1 MIRHSAF
8 LCLLLVTINASIHA
22 EDPSSPDFFESRIR
36 PILVEHCIE
45 CHGESHQEAGLRL
58 DSGEG
63 FRQGSD
69 SGLIVDSSL
78 PHDSLILR
86 TVRYEGDIRMP
97 PDGRLSDEQIRAI
110 EQWVKAGAVWPA
122 EFAQPPSKAKSPV
135 FEQAKDHWAFQP
147 IRTEIVPA
155 DVEPSQVSRPNAAL
169 IDKLID
175 AGLQQAGLYR
185 NQIADRRTL
194 IRRAT
199 FDLHG
204 VPPTP
209 QEVKVF
215 ESDSTK
221 DAWPR
226 LIDRLLASPR
236 YGERWARHWLDVA
249 RYSDTKGY
257 VRLKDNPLYPAA
269 WTYRDYVI
277 DSFNADLPYNQFVLE
292 QLAADQLPAGQL
304 SPVHPG
310 TANLIAGRNPKSL
323 AAMGFLTL
331 GQRFINSP
339 NDIIDDRIDVVTR
352 GLLGLTVTCA
362 RCHDHKFDPVP
373 TADYYSLHGVFASS
387 YEPEVPPLI
396 LPTTELAKHQ
406 AYLEEFERR
415 TKQFDDFLHAKRQE
429 LEASFRKRA
438 GEYLL
443 AGQFEKVQA
452 NFLPVMFLID
462 AAKDLNPAVT
472 QRWARLLEK
481 SRRRHDPDSVLTP
494 WHKLVQLTETEP
506 QEAFAQASSELIAKW
521 SVDGNGQHI
530 NRAILDALKSAPINN
545 LNDVSK
551 CYSEVFA
558 NVDALWN
565 IAKSTGATAL
575 TDVDLEEIRQLLY
588 GAESPAVVS
597 LNEIQDFLF
606 VDATTQNQFH
616 EQQRQMEDWIAS
628 PGAAPH
634 AHVLLDSETPADSHI
649 FLRGNAS
656 NPGEKVPRQYLQV
669 LSPPDR
675 RPFQTGSG
683 RLELAMAIV
692 NPENPLTARVVV
704 NRVWLHHFGNGLV
717 RTPSD
722 FGLRGEAPTHPEL
735 LDYLASQFLANG
747 WSIKMLHRTIMLSET
762 YQQQSQSHSDGES
775 KDPEN
780 RWLWKMNRR
789 RLDWESLRDSL
800 LTVSGQID
808 FTMGGK
814 SVPLL
819 SEPFSTRR
827 SIYGFID
834 RQNLPGLFRTF
845 DFVAPDS
852 SAPQRLQTTVPQQ
865 ALYLLNSP
873 FMRQQTTATAARV
886 LSMKDGSNQITSEQQ
901 IDALY
906 QTVLS
911 RSAAP
916 DEVELGRVY
925 LSETSLGKVS
935 TSGSAAADSSAA
947 FDSWHEYVQA
957 LLLSNEFC
965 FVD

>member
-36 PILVEHCIE
+36 PIVVEHCIE

-69 SGLIVDSSL
+69 SGLIVDSNL

-86 TVRYEGDIRMP
+86 AVRYEDDIRMP
-97 PDGRLSDEQIRAI
+97 PDGRLSDGQIRAI

-122 EFAQPPSKAKSPV
+122 EFSPPPSKAKSPV

-155 DVEPSQVSRPNAAL
+155 DVEPSQVSRRNAAL
-169 IDKLID
+169 IDNLID
-175 AGLQQAGLYR
+175 AALQQAGLCR

-209 QEVKVF
+209 QEVNEF
-215 ESDSTK
+215 ESDSTN
-221 DAWPR
+221 DAWPH
-226 LIDRLLASPR
+226 LIDRLLTSPR

-304 SPVHPG
+304 SAVHPG

-362 RCHDHKFDPVP
+362 RCHDHKFDPIP
-373 TADYYSLHGVFASS
+373 TADYYSLYGVFASS

-396 LPTTELAKHQ
+396 LPTTELAQHQ
-406 AYLEEFERR
+406 AYLKELERR
-415 TKQFDDFLHAKRQE
+415 TKQFDDFLHAKQQE
-429 LEASFRKRA
+429 LEASFRERA
-438 GEYLL
+438 GEYLF

-481 SRRRHDPDSVLTP
+481 SRRRHDPDPVLTP
-494 WHKLVQLTETEP
+494 WHKLVQLTETES

-521 SVDGNGQHI
+521 SAEGNGQHI
-530 NRAILDALKSAPINN
+530 NRAIRDALKSAPINN
-545 LNDVSK
+545 LNDVSAR
-551 CYSEVFA
+551 YSKVFA

-565 IAKSTGATAL
+565 VAKSTGATAL
-575 TDVDLEEIRQLLY
+575 TDADLEEIRQLLY
-588 GAESPAVVS
+588 GADSPAVVS
-597 LNEIQDFLF
+597 MNEIQDFLF

-656 NPGEKVPRQYLQV
+656 NPGEKVPRQFLKV

-692 NPENPLTARVVV
+692 NPENPLTARVMV
-704 NRVWLHHFGNGLV
+704 NRIWLHHFGNGLV

-735 LDYLASQFLANG
+735 LDYLASQFMANG
-747 WSIKMLHRTIMLSET
+747 WSIKTLHRTIMLSET

-873 FMRQQTTATAARV
+873 FMRQQTIATAARV
-886 LSMKDGSNQITSEQQ
+886 LFMKDGSNQVTVEQQ

-906 QTVLS
+906 QTISS

-916 DEVELGRVY
+916 EEVELGRKY
-925 LSETSLGKVS
+925 LSETF
-935 TSGSAAADSSAA
+935 SGEASPSRSAAADSSAA

-957 LLLSNEFC
+957 LLLSNEFS

>member
-1 MIRHSAF
+1 MIRHSAS
-8 LCLLLVTINASIHA
+8 LCLLLVTVTAPIHA
-22 EDPSSPDFFESRIR
+22 QDPSSPEHFESRIR
-36 PILVEHCIE
+36 PILVEHCIG

-69 SGLIVDSSL
+69 SGLIFDSNL

-86 TVRYEGDIRMP
+86 AVRYEDDIRMP
-97 PDGRLSDEQIRAI
+97 PDGRLSDEQISAV

-122 EFAQPPSKAKSPV
+122 EVAPHPSKAKSSV

-147 IRTEIVPA
+147 IRKEIVPA
-155 DVEPSQVSRPNAAL
+155 DVEPSQIYRRDAAV

-199 FDLHG
+199 LDLHG

-277 DSFNADLPYNQFVLE
+277 QSFNEDLPYNQFVLE
-292 QLAADQLPAGQL
+292 QLAADQLPAGRW
-304 SPVHPG
+304 SAVHPG
-310 TANLIAGRNPKSL
+310 TGNLVAGRNPKSL

-396 LPTTELAKHQ
+396 LPTTELAQHQ
-406 AYLEEFERR
+406 AYLEELERR
-415 TKQFDDFLHAKRQE
+415 TKQFDDFRHAKKTE
-429 LEASFRKRA
+429 LELSFRKRA

-462 AAKDLNPAVT
+462 ASKDLNPAVI

-481 SRRRHDPDSVLTP
+481 SRRHHDPVLTP
-494 WHKLVQLTETEP
+494 WHKLAQLTETESK
-506 QEAFAQASSELIAKW
+506 EAFAPASAEMIAKW
-521 SVDGNGQHI
+521 YADGNGQRV

-558 NVDALWN
+558 NVNALWN

-575 TDVDLEEIRQLLY
+575 TDSDLEEIRQLLY

-606 VDATTQNQFH
+606 VDTTTQNQFH

-656 NPGEKVPRQYLQV
+656 NPGEKVPRQFLQV

-722 FGLRGEAPTHPEL
+722 FGLRGEAPTHPDL
-735 LDYLASQFLANG
+735 LDYLASQFMANG
-747 WSIKMLHRTIMLSET
+747 WSIKTLHRTIMLSET
-762 YQQQSQSHSDGES
+762 YQQQSQSRSDGES

-808 FTMGGK
+808 FTMGGT

-827 SIYGFID
+827 TIYGFID

-852 SAPQRLQTTVPQQ
+852 SAPKRLQTTVPQQ

-886 LSMKDGSNQITSEQQ
+886 LSMKDGSNPISSEQL

-916 DEVELGRVY
+916 DEVELGRLF
-925 LSETSLGKVS
+925 LSETSLVEVLPS
-935 TSGSAAADSSAA
+935 RSAAGDPSAA

>member
-36 PILVEHCIE
+36 PIVVEHCIE

-69 SGLIVDSSL
+69 SGLIVDSNL

-86 TVRYEGDIRMP
+86 AVRYEDDIRMP
-97 PDGRLSDEQIRAI
+97 PDGRLSDGQIRAI

-122 EFAQPPSKAKSPV
+122 EFSPPPSKAKSPV

-155 DVEPSQVSRPNAAL
+155 DVEPSQVSRRNAAL
-169 IDKLID
+169 IDNLID
-175 AGLQQAGLYR
+175 AALQQAGLCR

-209 QEVKVF
+209 QEVNEF
-215 ESDSTK
+215 ESDSTN
-221 DAWPR
+221 DAWPH
-226 LIDRLLASPR
+226 LIDRLLTSPR

-304 SPVHPG
+304 SAVHPG

-362 RCHDHKFDPVP
+362 RCHDHKFDPIP
-373 TADYYSLHGVFASS
+373 TADYYSLYGVFASS

-396 LPTTELAKHQ
+396 LPTTELAQHQ
-406 AYLEEFERR
+406 AYLKELERR
-415 TKQFDDFLHAKRQE
+415 TTQFDDFLHAKQQE
-429 LEASFRKRA
+429 LEASFRERA
-438 GEYLL
+438 GEYLF

-481 SRRRHDPDSVLTP
+481 SRRRHDPDPVLTP
-494 WHKLVQLTETEP
+494 WHKLVQLTETES

-521 SVDGNGQHI
+521 SAEGNGQHI
-530 NRAILDALKSAPINN
+530 NRAIRDALKSAPINN
-545 LNDVSK
+545 LNDVSAR
-551 CYSEVFA
+551 YSKVFA

-565 IAKSTGATAL
+565 VAKSTGATAL
-575 TDVDLEEIRQLLY
+575 TDADLEEIRQLLY
-588 GAESPAVVS
+588 GADSPAVVS
-597 LNEIQDFLF
+597 MNEIQDFLF

-656 NPGEKVPRQYLQV
+656 NPGEKVPRQFLKV

-692 NPENPLTARVVV
+692 NPENPLTARVMV

-735 LDYLASQFLANG
+735 LDYLASQFMANG
-747 WSIKMLHRTIMLSET
+747 WSIKTLHRTIMLSET

-865 ALYLLNSP
+865 ALYLLNSS
-873 FMRQQTTATAARV
+873 FIRQQTVALANRI
-886 LSMKDGSNQITSEQQ
+886 SSRQNSNDSGDAEQRIQ
-901 IDALY
+901 DLY
-906 QTVLS
+906 ELIYS
-911 RSAAP
+911 RSP
-916 DEVELGRVY
+916 TTDEMQLGRNFLADVPPAD
-925 LSETSLGKVS
+925 LSTTAPALDGEFSL
-935 TSGSAAADSSAA
+935 
-947 FDSWHEYVQA
+947 WQEYVQS
-957 LLLSNEFC
+957 LLLSNEFV

>member
-1 MIRHSAF
+1 MIRHSAS
-8 LCLLLVTINASIHA
+8 LCLLLVTVTAPIHA
-22 EDPSSPDFFESRIR
+22 QDPSSPEHFESRIR
-36 PILVEHCIE
+36 PILVEHCIG

-58 DSGEG
+58 DTGEG

-69 SGLIVDSSL
+69 SGLIFDSNL

-86 TVRYEGDIRMP
+86 AVRYEDDIRMP
-97 PDGRLSDEQIRAI
+97 PDGRLSDVQIRAI

-122 EFAQPPSKAKSPV
+122 EFSPPPSKAKSPV

-155 DVEPSQVSRPNAAL
+155 DVEPSQVSRRNAAL
-169 IDKLID
+169 IDNLID
-175 AGLQQAGLYR
+175 AALQQAGLYR

-204 VPPTP
+204 MPPTP
-209 QEVKVF
+209 QEVNEF
-215 ESDSTK
+215 ESDSAN

-277 DSFNADLPYNQFVLE
+277 QSFNEDLPYNQFVLE

-396 LPTTELAKHQ
+396 LPTTELAQHQ
-406 AYLEEFERR
+406 AYLEELERR
-415 TKQFDDFLHAKRQE
+415 TKQFDEFLHAKKTE
-429 LEASFRKRA
+429 LELSFRKRA

-462 AAKDLNPAVT
+462 ASKDLNPAVT

-481 SRRRHDPDSVLTP
+481 SRRHHDPVLAP
-494 WHKLVQLTETEP
+494 WHKLAQLTETESK
-506 QEAFAQASSELIAKW
+506 EAFTKASSELIAKW
-521 SVDGNGQHI
+521 HSDPDGQRF
-530 NRAILDALKSAPINN
+530 NRAVLDALKSAPINN
-545 LNDVSK
+545 LNDVSER
-551 CYSEVFA
+551 YSEVFA
-558 NVDALWN
+558 NVDAHWN
-565 IAKSTGATAL
+565 NAKSTGATAL
-575 TDVDLEEIRQLLY
+575 TDSDLEEIRQLLY

-616 EQQRQMEDWIAS
+616 EQQRQIEDWIAS

-656 NPGEKVPRQYLQV
+656 NPGEKVPRQFLQV

-722 FGLRGEAPTHPEL
+722 FGLRGEAPTHPDL
-735 LDYLASQFLANG
+735 LDYLASQFMANG
-747 WSIKMLHRTIMLSET
+747 WSIKTLHRTIMLSET
-762 YQQQSQSHSDGES
+762 YQQQSQSRSDGES

-808 FTMGGK
+808 FTMGGT

-827 SIYGFID
+827 TIYGFID

-865 ALYLLNSP
+865 ALYLLNSA
-873 FMRQQTTATAARV
+873 FIQQQTTALANRISPRQNSSDSVEIEQRIQDLYELIYARSPTTEELHLGKNFLADIPLADPSTAP
-886 LSMKDGSNQITSEQQ
+886 
-901 IDALY
+901 
-906 QTVLS
+906 
-911 RSAAP
+911 AP
-916 DEVELGRVY
+916 DGEF
-925 LSETSLGKVS
+925 
-935 TSGSAAADSSAA
+935 SS
-947 FDSWHEYVQA
+947 WQEYVQS
-957 LLLSNEFC
+957 LLLSNEFV

>member
-1 MIRHSAF
+1 MIRHSAPI
-8 LCLLLVTINASIHA
+8 CLLLVTLTASIHA
-22 EDPSSPDFFESRIR
+22 QDPSSPEFFESRIR
-36 PILVEHCIE
+36 PILVEHCME
-45 CHGESHQEAGLRL
+45 CHGPTQQEAGLRL
-58 DSGEG
+58 ESGEG

-69 SGLIVDSSL
+69 SGQIFDSNA
-78 PHDSLILR
+78 PHQSLILR
-86 TVRYEGDIRMP
+86 AIRYEDDIRMP
-97 PDGRLSDEQIRAI
+97 PDGRLSDGQIGTI

-122 EFAQPPSKAKSPV
+122 QVALQPNKAKSSV
-135 FEQAKDHWAFQP
+135 FELAKNHWAFQP
-147 IRTEIVPA
+147 IRTKIVPP
-155 DVEPSQVSRPNAAL
+155 DVEPSQVPRRDAAVIDQL
-169 IDKLID
+169 IH
-175 AGLQQAGLYR
+175 AGLQEVGLHR

-204 VPPTP
+204 LPPTP
-209 QEVKVF
+209 QEVKEFV
-215 ESDSTK
+215 SDSAD

-277 DSFNADLPYNQFVLE
+277 RSFNEDLPYNQFVLE
-292 QLAADQLPAGQL
+292 QLAADQLSAGQF
-304 SPVHPG
+304 STVNSETDYPAADRTPQ
-310 TANLIAGRNPKSL
+310 SL

-362 RCHDHKFDPVP
+362 RCHDHKFDPIP

-387 YEPEVPPLI
+387 YEPDVPPPI
-396 LPTTELAKHQ
+396 LPTAELAKHRS
-406 AYLEEFERR
+406 YLDELERR
-415 TKQFDDFLHAKRQE
+415 KKQFDDFLHAKKTE
-429 LEASFRKRA
+429 LESSFRKRA

-462 AAKDLNPAVT
+462 ASKDLNPAVI

-481 SRRRHDPDSVLTP
+481 SRRHHDPVLTP
-494 WHKLVQLTETEP
+494 WHKLAQLAETESK
-506 QEAFAQASSELIAKW
+506 EAFTKASSELIAKW
-521 SVDGNGQHI
+521 HSDPDDQRI
-530 NRAILDALKSAPINN
+530 NRAILDALKSAPINS
-545 LNDVSK
+545 LNDVAAR
-551 CYSEVFA
+551 YSEVFT

-565 IAKSTGATAL
+565 TTKSTGVTAL
-575 TDVDLEEIRQLLY
+575 TDADLEEIRQLLY

-616 EQQRQMEDWIAS
+616 EQQRQIEDWIAS

-634 AHVLLDSETPADSHI
+634 AHVLLDSETPSDSPI

-656 NPGEKVPRQYLQV
+656 NPGDKVPRQFLQV
-669 LSPPDR
+669 LSSLDR

-692 NPENPLTARVVV
+692 SPENPLTARVMV

-722 FGLRGEAPTHPEL
+722 FGLRGESPTHPEL
-735 LDYLASQFLANG
+735 LDYLASQFMTRG
-747 WSIKMLHRTIMLSET
+747 WSIKTLHRTIMLSQT
-762 YQQQSQSHSDGES
+762 YQQQSLSHAEGES

-780 RWLWKMNRR
+780 RWLWRMNRR

-800 LTVSGQID
+800 LVVSGQID
-808 FTMGGK
+808 FTMEGP

-865 ALYLLNSP
+865 ALYLLNSS
-873 FMRQQTTATAARV
+873 FIQQQTTELANRV
-886 LSMKDGSNQITSEQQ
+886 SSRQNPSDSADIEQR
-901 IDALY
+901 ICDLY
-906 QTVLS
+906 ELIYS
-911 RSAAP
+911 RSP
-916 DEVELGRVY
+916 TTDELQLAKQFLADDSHAESSRTGVGQVEKF
-925 LSETSLGKVS
+925 SP
-935 TSGSAAADSSAA
+935 
-947 FDSWHEYVQA
+947 WQEYVQA
-957 LLLSNEFC
+957 LLMSNEFV

>member
-1 MIRHSAF
+1 MIRCSAF
-8 LCLLLVTINASIHA
+8 LCLLLVPVTASIHA
-22 EDPSSPDFFESRIR
+22 QDPSSPEFFESRIR
-36 PILVEHCIE
+36 PLLVEHCME
-45 CHGESHQEAGLRL
+45 CHGPTQQEAGLRL

-69 SGLIVDSSL
+69 SGQIFDSNL

-86 TVRYEGDIRMP
+86 AVRYEDDIRMP
-97 PDGRLSDEQIRAI
+97 PDGRLSEEQIGTI
-110 EQWVKAGAVWPA
+110 EQWVKTGAVWPA
-122 EFAQPPSKAKSPV
+122 EVALQPIKAKSSV
-135 FEQAKDHWAFQP
+135 FELAKDHWAFQP
-147 IRTEIVPA
+147 VRTEIVQV
-155 DVEPSQVSRPNAAL
+155 DVEPSQVPRRDATV
-169 IDKLID
+169 IDKLVD
-175 AGLQQAGLYR
+175 AGLHQVGLHR

-209 QEVKVF
+209 QEVREF
-215 ESDSTK
+215 ESDSAN

-277 DSFNADLPYNQFVLE
+277 QSFNEDLPYNQFVLE
-292 QLAADQLPAGQL
+292 QLAADQLSA
-304 SPVHPG
+304 VHPE
-310 TANLIAGRNPKSL
+310 TLKLVADRNPQSL

-387 YEPEVPPLI
+387 YEPDVPPLI
-396 LPTTELAKHQ
+396 LPTTELAKHR
-406 AYLEEFERR
+406 AYLDELERR
-415 TKQFDDFLHAKRQE
+415 KKQFDDFLHAKKTE
-429 LEASFRKRA
+429 LESSFRKRA

-462 AAKDLNPAVT
+462 ASKDLNPAVI

-481 SRRRHDPDSVLTP
+481 SRRHHDPVLAP
-494 WHKLVQLTETEP
+494 WHNLAQLAETGTK
-506 QEAFAQASSELIAKW
+506 EAFTKATSELIAKW
-521 SVDGNGQHI
+521 YSDLDGKRF
-530 NRAILDALKSAPINN
+530 NRAILDALKSAPLHN
-545 LNDVSK
+545 LKDVSER
-551 CYSEVFA
+551 YSEVFT
-558 NVDALWN
+558 NVEALWST
-565 IAKSTGATAL
+565 AKSTGAAAL
-575 TDVDLEEIRQLLY
+575 SDKDLEEVRQLLY
-588 GAESPAVVS
+588 GAESPAIVS

-616 EQQRQMEDWIAS
+616 EQQRQIEDWIAS

-634 AHVLLDSETPADSHI
+634 AHVLLDSETPVDSPI

-656 NPGEKVPRQYLQV
+656 NTGEKVPRQFLQV

-692 NPENPLTARVVV
+692 NPANPLTARVMV

-722 FGLRGEAPTHPEL
+722 FGLRGEPPTHPEL
-735 LDYLASQFLANG
+735 LDYLASQFMANG
-747 WSIKMLHRTIMLSET
+747 WSIKTVHRTIMLSET
-762 YQQQSQSHSDGES
+762 YQQQSLSHTEGES

-780 RWLWKMNRR
+780 RWLWRMNRR

-808 FTMGGK
+808 LTMGGR

-819 SEPFSTRR
+819 SQPFSTRR

-845 DFVAPDS
+845 DFVAPDN
-852 SAPQRLQTTVPQQ
+852 SAPKRLQTTVPQQ
-865 ALYLLNSP
+865 ALYLLNSS
-873 FMRQQTTATAARV
+873 FIRQQTVALANRISFRQNSGDSADLEQRIQDLFELIFSRKVTA
-886 LSMKDGSNQITSEQQ
+886 E
-901 IDALY
+901 
-906 QTVLS
+906 
-911 RSAAP
+911 
-916 DEVELGRVY
+916 ELQ
-925 LSETSLGKVS
+925 LGKKFLADHYDAKS
-935 TSGSAAADSSAA
+935 SKAAAGQAEEFSS
-947 FDSWHEYVQA
+947 WQEYVQA
-957 LLLSNEFC
+957 LLLSNEFV

>member
-155 DVEPSQVSRPNAAL
+155 DVEPSQVSRRNAAL
-169 IDKLID
+169 IDNLID
-175 AGLQQAGLYR
+175 AALQQAGLYR

-204 VPPTP
+204 MPPTP
-209 QEVKVF
+209 QEVNEF
-215 ESDSTK
+215 ESDSAN

-277 DSFNADLPYNQFVLE
+277 QSFNEDLPYNQFVLE

-304 SPVHPG
+304 SAVHPG
-310 TANLIAGRNPKSL
+310 TGNLVAGRNPKSL

-462 AAKDLNPAVT
+462 ASKDLNPAVI

-481 SRRRHDPDSVLTP
+481 SRRHHDPDSVLTP
-494 WHKLVQLTETEP
+494 WHKLVQLTETEL

-530 NRAILDALKSAPINN
+530 NRAILDALKLAPINN

-575 TDVDLEEIRQLLY
+575 TDADLEEIRQLLY
-588 GAESPAVVS
+588 GEDSPAVVS
-597 LNEIQDFLF
+597 MNEIQDFLF
-606 VDATTQNQFH
+606 VDATTQNQYH

-656 NPGEKVPRQYLQV
+656 NPGEKVPRQFLQV

-865 ALYLLNSP
+865 ALYLLNSS
-873 FMRQQTTATAARV
+873 FIRQQTVALANRI
-886 LSMKDGSNQITSEQQ
+886 SSRQNSNDSADAEQRIQ
-901 IDALY
+901 DLY
-906 QTVLS
+906 ELIYS
-911 RSAAP
+911 RSP
-916 DEVELGRVY
+916 TTDEMQLGRNFLADVPPAD
-925 LSETSLGKVS
+925 LSTTAPALDGEFSL
-935 TSGSAAADSSAA
+935 
-947 FDSWHEYVQA
+947 WQEYVQS
-957 LLLSNEFC
+957 LLLSNEFV

>member
-1 MIRHSAF
+1 MIRHSAS
-8 LCLLLVTINASIHA
+8 LCLLLVTVTAPIHA
-22 EDPSSPDFFESRIR
+22 QDPSSPEHFESRIR
-36 PILVEHCIE
+36 PILVEHCIG

-58 DSGEG
+58 DTGEG

-69 SGLIVDSSL
+69 SGLIFDSNL

-86 TVRYEGDIRMP
+86 AVRYESDIRMP
-97 PDGRLSDEQIRAI
+97 PDGRLSDEQISAV

-122 EFAQPPSKAKSPV
+122 EVAPHPSKAKSSV

-147 IRTEIVPA
+147 IRKEIVPA
-155 DVEPSQVSRPNAAL
+155 DVEPSQIYRRDAAV

-175 AGLQQAGLYR
+175 TGLQKAGLYR
-185 NQIADRRTL
+185 NQVADRRTL

-277 DSFNADLPYNQFVLE
+277 QSFNEDLPYNQFVLE
-292 QLAADQLPAGQL
+292 QLAADQLLVSNL
-304 SPVHPG
+304 SAVHPG
-310 TANLIAGRNPKSL
+310 TGNLVAGRNPKSL

-373 TADYYSLHGVFASS
+373 TADYYSLHGIFASS
-387 YEPEVPPLI
+387 YEPDVPPLI
-396 LPTTELAKHQ
+396 LPTTELAKHR
-406 AYLEEFERR
+406 AYLDELERR
-415 TKQFDDFLHAKRQE
+415 KKQFDDFLHAKKTE
-429 LEASFRKRA
+429 LESSFRKRA

-462 AAKDLNPAVT
+462 ASKDLNPAVT

-481 SRRRHDPDSVLTP
+481 SRRHHDPVLAP
-494 WHKLVQLTETEP
+494 WHKLAQLAETESK
-506 QEAFAQASSELIAKW
+506 EAFTKASSELITKW
-521 SVDGNGQHI
+521 YTDLDGQHI
-530 NRAILDALKSAPINN
+530 NRAVLDTLKSAPINN
-545 LNDVSK
+545 LNDVSER
-551 CYSEVFA
+551 YTEVFA

-565 IAKSTGATAL
+565 TAKSTGATAL
-575 TDVDLEEIRQLLY
+575 SDTDLEEVRQLLY

-616 EQQRQMEDWIAS
+616 EQQRLIEDWIAS

-656 NPGEKVPRQYLQV
+656 NPGEKVPRQFLQV

-692 NPENPLTARVVV
+692 NPENPLTARVMV

-722 FGLRGEAPTHPEL
+722 FGLRGEAPTHPDL
-735 LDYLASQFLANG
+735 LDYLASQFMANG
-747 WSIKMLHRTIMLSET
+747 WSIKTLHRTIMLSET
-762 YQQQSQSHSDGES
+762 YQQQSQSRSDGES

-808 FTMGGK
+808 FTMGGT

-827 SIYGFID
+827 TIYGFID

-865 ALYLLNSP
+865 ALYLLNSA
-873 FMRQQTTATAARV
+873 FIQQQTTALANRISPRQNSSDSV
-886 LSMKDGSNQITSEQQ
+886 EIEQRIQ
-901 IDALY
+901 DLY
-906 QTVLS
+906 ELIYS
-911 RSAAP
+911 RSPTTEELQLGKNFLADIPLADPSTAPAP
-916 DEVELGRVY
+916 DGEF
-925 LSETSLGKVS
+925 
-935 TSGSAAADSSAA
+935 SS
-947 FDSWHEYVQA
+947 WQEYVQS
-957 LLLSNEFC
+957 LLLSNEFV

>member
-1 MIRHSAF
+1 MIRHFAF
-8 LCLLLVTINASIHA
+8 LSLLLATATASIHA
-22 EDPSSPDFFESRIR
+22 QDPSSPDFFESRIR
-36 PILVEHCIE
+36 PILVEHCIG
-45 CHGESHQEAGLRL
+45 CHGESQQEAGLRL
-58 DSGEG
+58 DSGER

-69 SGLIVDSSL
+69 SGLIFDSNL
-78 PHDSLILR
+78 PDDSLILHAI
-86 TVRYEGDIRMP
+86 RYEDDIRMP
-97 PDGRLSDEQIRAI
+97 PDGRLPDEQIRAI
-110 EQWVKAGAVWPA
+110 EQWVEAGALWPA
-122 EFAQPPSKAKSPV
+122 EPVPQPNKAKSSV
-135 FEQAKDHWAFQP
+135 FELAKDHWAFQP
-147 IRTEIVPA
+147 LRTKIAPA
-155 DVEPSQVSRPNAAL
+155 DVEPSQVPRRDAAV

-175 AGLQQAGLYR
+175 AGLQEVGLYR
-185 NQIADRRTL
+185 NRIADRRTL

-204 VPPTP
+204 MPPTP
-209 QEVKVF
+209 QEVKEF
-215 ESDSTK
+215 ENDSTN

-257 VRLKDNPLYPAA
+257 VRLKDNPLYPSA

-277 DSFNADLPYNQFVLE
+277 QAFNEDLPYDRFVLE
-292 QLAADQLPAGQL
+292 QLAAGQL
-304 SPVHPG
+304 
-310 TANLIAGRNPKSL
+310 TAAHSETRNLVADRNPQSL

-387 YEPEVPPLI
+387 YEPDVPPLI
-396 LPTTELAKHQ
+396 LPTTDLAKHR
-406 AYLEEFERR
+406 AYIDELERR
-415 TKQFDDFLHAKRQE
+415 KKQFDDFLHAKKTE
-429 LEASFRKRA
+429 LESSFRKRA

-462 AAKDLNPAVT
+462 ASKDLNPAVI

-481 SRRRHDPDSVLTP
+481 SRRRHDPVLTP
-494 WHKLVQLTETEP
+494 WHELSQLAATESE
-506 QEAFAQASSELIAKW
+506 EAFAQASTELISKW
-521 SVDGNGQHI
+521 HGGPDDHRI
-530 NRAILDALKSAPINN
+530 NRAILDALKSAPLHN
-545 LNDVSK
+545 LKDVSER
-551 CYSEVFA
+551 YSEVFA

-565 IAKSTGATAL
+565 TAKSTGATAL
-575 TDVDLEEIRQLLY
+575 SDTDLEEVRHLLY
-588 GAESPAVVS
+588 GTESPAVVP

-616 EQQRQMEDWIAS
+616 EQQRQIEDWIAS

-634 AHVLLDSETPADSHI
+634 AHVLLDSETPADSPI

-656 NPGEKVPRQYLQV
+656 NPGEKVPRQFLQV
-669 LSPPDR
+669 LSSPDR

-683 RLELAMAIV
+683 RLELALAIV
-692 NPENPLTARVVV
+692 NPENPLTARVMV

-722 FGLRGEAPTHPEL
+722 FGLRGESPTHPEL
-735 LDYLASQFLANG
+735 LDYLASQFMANG
-747 WSIKMLHRTIMLSET
+747 WSIKTLHRTIMLSET
-762 YQQQSQSHSDGES
+762 YQQQSQSHTEGES

-780 RWLWKMNRR
+780 RWLWRMNRR

-800 LTVSGQID
+800 LAVSGKMD
-808 FTMGGK
+808 FTMGGS

-819 SEPFSTRR
+819 SEPYSARR

-873 FMRQQTTATAARV
+873 FMQQQTAALANRISPRQNASDSADV
-886 LSMKDGSNQITSEQQ
+886 EQRIQ
-901 IDALY
+901 DLY
-906 QTVLS
+906 ELIYS
-911 RSAAP
+911 RSPTTEELQLGKNFLADIPPADPSPAPAP
-916 DEVELGRVY
+916 DGEFGL
-925 LSETSLGKVS
+925 
-935 TSGSAAADSSAA
+935 
-947 FDSWHEYVQA
+947 WQEYVHS
-957 LLLSNEFC
+957 LLLSNEFV

>member
-155 DVEPSQVSRPNAAL
+155 DVEPSQVSRRNAAL
-169 IDKLID
+169 IDNLID
-175 AGLQQAGLYR
+175 AALQQAGLYR

-204 VPPTP
+204 MPPTP
-209 QEVKVF
+209 QEVNEF
-215 ESDSTK
+215 ESDSAN

-277 DSFNADLPYNQFVLE
+277 QSFNEDLPYNQFVLE

-304 SPVHPG
+304 SAVHPG
-310 TANLIAGRNPKSL
+310 TGNLVAGRNPKSL

-462 AAKDLNPAVT
+462 ASKDLNPAVI

-481 SRRRHDPDSVLTP
+481 SRRHHDPDSVLTP
-494 WHKLVQLTETEP
+494 WHKLVQLTETEL

-530 NRAILDALKSAPINN
+530 NRAILDALKLAPINN

-575 TDVDLEEIRQLLY
+575 TDADLEEIRQLLY
-588 GAESPAVVS
+588 GEDSPAVVS
-597 LNEIQDFLF
+597 MNEIQDFLF
-606 VDATTQNQFH
+606 VDATTQNQYH

-865 ALYLLNSP
+865 ALYLLNSS
-873 FMRQQTTATAARV
+873 FIRQQTVALANRI
-886 LSMKDGSNQITSEQQ
+886 SSRQNSNDSADAEQRIQ
-901 IDALY
+901 DLY
-906 QTVLS
+906 ELIYS
-911 RSAAP
+911 RSP
-916 DEVELGRVY
+916 TTDEMQLGRNFLADVPPAD
-925 LSETSLGKVS
+925 LSTTAPALDGEFSL
-935 TSGSAAADSSAA
+935 
-947 FDSWHEYVQA
+947 WQEYVQS
-957 LLLSNEFC
+957 LLLSNEFV

>member
-8 LCLLLVTINASIHA
+8 LLLLIVTASASIQA
-22 EDPSSPDFFESRIR
+22 QDPSSPGFFESRIR
-36 PILVEHCIE
+36 PILIEHCIE
-45 CHGESHQEAGLRL
+45 CHGESQKEAGLQL
-58 DSGEG
+58 SSGQG
-63 FRQGSD
+63 FNHGSD
-69 SGLIVDSSL
+69 SGKIFDPDL
-78 PHDSLILR
+78 PDESLILR
-86 TVRYEGDIRMP
+86 AIRYTDDVRMP
-97 PDGRLSDEQIRAI
+97 PEGRLSDEQIRSM
-110 EQWVKAGAVWPA
+110 EQWIKAGAAWPA
-122 EFAQPPSKAKSPV
+122 DVATEPNKAKISV
-135 FEQAKDHWAFQP
+135 LEQVKTHWAFQR

-155 DVEPSQVSRPNAAL
+155 DVERSQVPRRDAAV

-175 AGLQQAGLYR
+175 ASLQEVGLYR
-185 NQIADRRTL
+185 NPVADRGTL

-204 VPPTP
+204 MPPAP
-209 QEVKVF
+209 QEVKEF
-215 ESDSTK
+215 ESDSTN

-277 DSFNADLPYNQFVLE
+277 QSFNEDLPYDHFVLE
-292 QLAADQLPAGQL
+292 QLAADQL
-304 SPVHPG
+304 S
-310 TANLIAGRNPKSL
+310 AGRLTAAHSGKRSLVADRDPQSL

-387 YEPEVPPLI
+387 YEPDVPPLI
-396 LPTTELAKHQ
+396 LPTNELAQHH
-406 AYLEEFERR
+406 AYLEELERR
-415 TKQFDDFLHAKRQE
+415 TRQFDDFLHAKKTE
-429 LEASFRKRA
+429 LESSFRKRA

-443 AGQFEKVQA
+443 AGQVEKVQA

-462 AAKDLNPAVT
+462 ASKDLNPAVI

-481 SRRRHDPDSVLTP
+481 SRRRHDPVLAP
-494 WHKLVQLTETEP
+494 WHKLAQLAAAESTD
-506 QEAFAQASSELIAKW
+506 AFSQASAKLIAKW
-521 SVDGNGQHI
+521 STHEDGQRL
-530 NRAILDALKSAPINN
+530 NRAILDALKSAPLNN
-545 LNDVSK
+545 LKDVTDR
-551 CYSEVFA
+551 YSEVFA

-565 IAKSTGATAL
+565 TAESTGATAL
-575 TDVDLEEIRQLLY
+575 SDADLEEIRQLLY
-588 GAESPAVVS
+588 GADSPAVVS
-597 LNEIQDFLF
+597 MNEIQDFLF

-616 EQQRQMEDWIAS
+616 EQQRQIEDWIAS

-634 AHVLLDSETPADSHI
+634 AHVLLDSVTPADSPV

-656 NPGEKVPRQYLQV
+656 NPGEKVPRRFLEV
-669 LSPPDR
+669 LSSPDR

-683 RLELAMAIV
+683 RLELALAIV
-692 NPENPLTARVVV
+692 NPENPLTARVMV

-722 FGLRGEAPTHPEL
+722 YGLRGEAPTHPEL
-735 LDYLASQFLANG
+735 LDYLASQFMANG
-747 WSIKMLHRTIMLSET
+747 WSIKTLHRTIMLSET
-762 YQQQSQSHSDGES
+762 YQQQSQSHTDGES

-780 RWLWKMNRR
+780 RWLWRMNRR

-808 FTMGGK
+808 SKMGGP
-814 SVPLL
+814 SIPLL
-819 SEPFSTRR
+819 SEPFSARR

-865 ALYLLNSP
+865 ALYLLNSS
-873 FMRQQTTATAARV
+873 FIQLQTTATANRISSRQNAN
-886 LSMKDGSNQITSEQQ
+886 GSADVEQRIQ
-901 IDALY
+901 DLY
-906 QTVLS
+906 ELIYS
-911 RSAAP
+911 RKATA
-916 DEVELGRVY
+916 EELQ
-925 LSETSLGKVS
+925 LGKSFLEDFPPSQAPTTAPALDGDFSV
-935 TSGSAAADSSAA
+935 
-947 FDSWHEYVQA
+947 WQEYVQS
-957 LLLSNEFC
+957 LLLSNEFF

>member
-1 MIRHSAF
+1 MIRHLAF
-8 LCLLLVTINASIHA
+8 VCLLQLMVTASIHA
-22 EDPSSPDFFESRIR
+22 QDPSSTDFFESRIR
-36 PILVEHCIE
+36 PILVEHCIG
-45 CHGESHQEAGLRL
+45 CHGESQQEAGLRL
-58 DSGEG
+58 DSGES
-63 FRQGSD
+63 FRLGSD
-69 SGLIVDSSL
+69 SGLIFDSNL

-86 TVRYEGDIRMP
+86 AVRYQDDIRMP
-97 PDGRLSDEQIRAI
+97 PDGRLSDEQIRAM

-122 EFAQPPSKAKSPV
+122 EAAPHPNKAKPSV
-135 FEQAKDHWAFQP
+135 SEQAKDHWAFQP
-147 IRTEIVPA
+147 LRTKIVPA
-155 DVEPSQVSRPNAAL
+155 DVEPSQVPRRDAAV
-169 IDKLID
+169 IDKLVD
-175 AGLQQAGLYR
+175 AGLQQVGLRR

-204 VPPTP
+204 MPPTP
-209 QEVKVF
+209 QEVKEF
-215 ESDSTK
+215 ENDSTN

-277 DSFNADLPYNQFVLE
+277 HSFNEDLPYNQFVLE
-292 QLAADQLPAGQL
+292 QLAADQLSAMPPKTGNL
-304 SPVHPG
+304 VTDRSPQ
-310 TANLIAGRNPKSL
+310 SL

-362 RCHDHKFDPVP
+362 RCHDHKFDPIP

-387 YEPEVPPLI
+387 YEPDVPPLI
-396 LPTTELAKHQ
+396 LPTTELAKHR
-406 AYLEEFERR
+406 AYLDELERR
-415 TKQFDDFLHAKRQE
+415 KKQFDDFLHAKKTE
-429 LEASFRKRA
+429 LESSFRKRA

-462 AAKDLNPAVT
+462 ASKDLNPAVI

-481 SRRRHDPDSVLTP
+481 SRRHHDPVLAP
-494 WHKLVQLTETEP
+494 WHNLAQLAETGTK
-506 QEAFAQASSELIAKW
+506 EAFTKATSELIAKW
-521 SVDGNGQHI
+521 YSDLDGKRF
-530 NRAILDALKSAPINN
+530 NRAILDALKSAPLHN
-545 LNDVSK
+545 LKDVSER
-551 CYSEVFA
+551 YSEVFT
-558 NVDALWN
+558 NVEALWST
-565 IAKSTGATAL
+565 AKSTGAAAL
-575 TDVDLEEIRQLLY
+575 SDKDLEEVRQLLY
-588 GAESPAVVS
+588 GAESPAIVS

-616 EQQRQMEDWIAS
+616 EQQRQIEDWIAS
-628 PGAAPH
+628 PEAAPH
-634 AHVLLDSETPADSHI
+634 AHVLLDSDTPANSHI

-656 NPGEKVPRQYLQV
+656 NPGEKVPRQFLQV
-669 LSPPDR
+669 LSSPDR

-683 RLELAMAIV
+683 RLELALAIV
-692 NPENPLTARVVV
+692 NPENPLTARVMV

-722 FGLRGEAPTHPEL
+722 FGLRGEPPTHPEL
-735 LDYLASQFLANG
+735 LDYLASQFMANG
-747 WSIKMLHRTIMLSET
+747 WSIKTVHRTIMLSET
-762 YQQQSQSHSDGES
+762 YQQQSLSHTEGES

-780 RWLWKMNRR
+780 RWLWRMNRR

-808 FTMGGK
+808 LTMGGR

-819 SEPFSTRR
+819 SQPFSTRR

-845 DFVAPDS
+845 DFVAPDN
-852 SAPQRLQTTVPQQ
+852 SAPKRLQTTVPQQ
-865 ALYLLNSP
+865 ALYLLNSS
-873 FMRQQTTATAARV
+873 FIRQQTVALANRISFRQNSGDSADLEQRIQDLFELIFSRKVTA
-886 LSMKDGSNQITSEQQ
+886 E
-901 IDALY
+901 
-906 QTVLS
+906 
-911 RSAAP
+911 
-916 DEVELGRVY
+916 ELQ
-925 LSETSLGKVS
+925 LGKKFLADHYDAKS
-935 TSGSAAADSSAA
+935 SKAAAGQAEEFSS
-947 FDSWHEYVQA
+947 WQEYVQA
-957 LLLSNEFC
+957 LLLSNEFV

>member
-1 MIRHSAF
+1 MIRHSAL
-8 LCLLLVTINASIHA
+8 LCLLLVTVTASIHA
-22 EDPSSPDFFESRIR
+22 QDPSSPDFFESRIR
-36 PILVEHCIE
+36 PILVEHCIG
-45 CHGESHQEAGLRL
+45 CHGQSHQEAGLRL
-58 DSGEG
+58 DSGES

-69 SGLIVDSSL
+69 SGLIFDSNL

-86 TVRYEGDIRMP
+86 AVRYQDDIRMP
-97 PDGRLSDEQIRAI
+97 PDGRLTDEQIRAI

-122 EFAQPPSKAKSPV
+122 ETAPQPNKTKSSV
-135 FEQAKDHWAFQP
+135 FELAKDHWSFQP
-147 IRTEIVPA
+147 IRPTLIPA
-155 DVEPSQVSRPNAAL
+155 DVEPSQVPRRDATV
-169 IDKLID
+169 IDKLVD
-175 AGLQQAGLYR
+175 AGLHQVGLYR
-185 NQIADRRTL
+185 NPIADRRTL

-204 VPPTP
+204 MPPTP
-209 QEVKVF
+209 QEVKEF
-215 ESDSTK
+215 ESDSAN

-277 DSFNADLPYNQFVLE
+277 QSFNKDLPYNQFVLE
-292 QLAADQLPAGQL
+292 QLAADQLSVGQL
-304 SPVHPG
+304 SAAHPETG
-310 TANLIAGRNPKSL
+310 NLVADRNPQSL

-339 NDIIDDRIDVVTR
+339 NDIIDDRIDVVSR

-387 YEPEVPPLI
+387 YEPDVPPLI
-396 LPTTELAKHQ
+396 LPTTELAKHR
-406 AYLEEFERR
+406 AYLDELDRR
-415 TKQFDDFLHAKRQE
+415 KKQFDDFLHAKKTE
-429 LEASFRKRA
+429 LESSFRKRA

-462 AAKDLNPAVT
+462 ASKDLNPAVI
-472 QRWARLLEK
+472 QRWALLLEK
-481 SRRRHDPDSVLTP
+481 SRRRQDPVLTP
-494 WHKLVQLTETEP
+494 WHKLAQLAETESK
-506 QEAFAQASSELIAKW
+506 EAFAQASSELIAKW
-521 SVDGNGQHI
+521 YSDLDGQ
-530 NRAILDALKSAPINN
+530 RFSRTILDALKSAPLNN
-545 LNDVSK
+545 LKDVSER
-551 CYSEVFA
+551 YSEVFA
-558 NVDALWN
+558 NVEALW
-565 IAKSTGATAL
+565 ITAKSTGAAAL
-575 TDVDLEEIRQLLY
+575 SDKDLEEVRQLLY
-588 GAESPAVVS
+588 GAESPAIVS
-597 LNEIQDFLF
+597 MNEIQDFLF

-616 EQQRQMEDWIAS
+616 EQQRQIEDWIAS
-628 PGAAPH
+628 PIAASH
-634 AHVLLDSETPADSHI
+634 AHVLLDSETPSDSPI

-656 NPGEKVPRQYLQV
+656 NPGEKVPRQFLQV
-669 LSPPDR
+669 LSSPDR
-675 RPFQTGSG
+675 RPFRTGSG

-692 NPENPLTARVVV
+692 NPENPLTARVLV

-735 LDYLASQFLANG
+735 LDSLASQFMANG
-747 WSIKMLHRTIMLSET
+747 WSIKTLHRTIMLSET
-762 YQQQSQSHSDGES
+762 YQQQSQSHTEGES
-775 KDPEN
+775 IDPEN
-780 RWLWKMNRR
+780 RWLWRMNRR

-800 LTVSGQID
+800 LIVSGQID
-808 FTMGGK
+808 FTMGGP

-819 SEPFSTRR
+819 SEPFSARR
-827 SIYGFID
+827 SVYGFID

-873 FMRQQTTATAARV
+873 FMQQQTAALANRISPQQNASDSADV
-886 LSMKDGSNQITSEQQ
+886 EQR
-901 IDALY
+901 IPDLY
-906 QTVLS
+906 ELIFS
-911 RSAAP
+911 RSPTA
-916 DEVELGRVY
+916 DELQ
-925 LSETSLGKVS
+925 LGKDFLADAPPADPS
-935 TSGSAAADSSAA
+935 TTALAIDGEFSL
-947 FDSWHEYVQA
+947 WQEYVQS
-957 LLLSNEFC
+957 LLLSNEFV

>member
-8 LCLLLVTINASIHA
+8 LCLLLVTINTSIRA
-22 EDPSSPDFFESRIR
+22 QDPSSPEFFESRIR

-69 SGLIVDSSL
+69 SGLIFDPNL

-86 TVRYEGDIRMP
+86 AVRYQDDIRMP
-97 PDGRLSDEQIRAI
+97 PDGRLSDEKIRAI
-110 EQWVKAGAVWPA
+110 EEWGKAGAVWPA
-122 EFAQPPSKAKSPV
+122 EVAPHPNRAKSSV
-135 FEQAKDHWAFQP
+135 LEQAKDHWAFQP
-147 IRTEIVPA
+147 IRKEIVPA
-155 DVEPSQVSRPNAAL
+155 DVEPSLVSRRDAAV

-185 NQIADRRTL
+185 NQIADRRTM

-204 VPPTP
+204 MPPTP
-209 QEVKVF
+209 REVKEF
-215 ESDSTK
+215 ESDSAN

-277 DSFNADLPYNQFVLE
+277 RSFNEDLPYNQFVLE

-304 SPVHPG
+304 SAVHPG
-310 TANLIAGRNPKSL
+310 TGNLVADRNPKSL

-339 NDIIDDRIDVVTR
+339 NDIVDDRIDVVTR

-362 RCHDHKFDPVP
+362 RCHDHKFDPIP

-396 LPTTELAKHQ
+396 LPTTELAQHE
-406 AYLEEFERR
+406 AYLEELKRR
-415 TKQFDDFLHAKRQE
+415 TKQFDDFLHTKKTE
-429 LEASFRKRA
+429 LESSFRKRA

-462 AAKDLNPAVT
+462 ASKDLNPAVT

-481 SRRRHDPDSVLTP
+481 SRRHHDPVLTP
-494 WHKLVQLTETEP
+494 WHKLAQLTETGSKK
-506 QEAFAQASSELIAKW
+506 AFAQGSSELIAKW
-521 SVDGNGQHI
+521 SADVDGEHI
-530 NRAILDALKSAPINN
+530 NRAILDALKSAPLNN
-545 LNDVSK
+545 LKDVSQR
-551 CYSEVFA
+551 YSEIFA
-558 NVDALWN
+558 NVEALWN
-565 IAKSTGATAL
+565 IAKSTGAAAM
-575 TDVDLEEIRQLLY
+575 TDMDLEEIRQLLY
-588 GAESPAVVS
+588 GTESPAVVS

-616 EQQRQMEDWIAS
+616 EQQRQIEDWIAS

-634 AHVLLDSETPADSHI
+634 AHVLLDSETPTDSHI

-656 NPGEKVPRQYLQV
+656 NPGEKVPRQFLQV

-683 RLELAMAIV
+683 RLELALAIV
-692 NPENPLTARVVV
+692 NPENPLTARVMV

-722 FGLRGEAPTHPEL
+722 FGLRGEAPTHPDL
-735 LDYLASQFLANG
+735 LDYLASQFMANG
-747 WSIKMLHRTIMLSET
+747 WSIKTLHRTIMLSET
-762 YQQQSQSHSDGES
+762 YQQQSHSHSDGES

-808 FTMGGK
+808 VTMGGT
-814 SVPLL
+814 SVPLV

-852 SAPQRLQTTVPQQ
+852 SAPQRIQTTVPQQ

-886 LSMKDGSNQITSEQQ
+886 LSLKDGSNPITSEQL

-916 DEVELGRVY
+916 DEVELGRLY
-925 LSETSLGKVS
+925 LSQTSLGEVLPS
-935 TSGSAAADSSAA
+935 RSAAGDPSVA

>member
-36 PILVEHCIE
+36 PILVEHCIG

-155 DVEPSQVSRPNAAL
+155 DVEPSQVSRRNAAL
-169 IDKLID
+169 IDNLID
-175 AGLQQAGLYR
+175 AALQQAGLYR

-204 VPPTP
+204 MPPTP
-209 QEVKVF
+209 QEVNEF
-215 ESDSTK
+215 ESDSAN

-277 DSFNADLPYNQFVLE
+277 QSFNEDLPYNQFVLE

-304 SPVHPG
+304 SAVHPG
-310 TANLIAGRNPKSL
+310 TGNLVAGRNPKSL

>member
-1 MIRHSAF
+1 MIRCSAF
-8 LCLLLVTINASIHA
+8 LCLLLVPVTASIHA
-22 EDPSSPDFFESRIR
+22 QDPSSPEFFESRIR
-36 PILVEHCIE
+36 PLLVEHCME
-45 CHGESHQEAGLRL
+45 CHGPTQQEAGLRL

-63 FRQGSD
+63 FSQGSD
-69 SGLIVDSSL
+69 SGQIFDSNL

-86 TVRYEGDIRMP
+86 AVRYEDDIRMP
-97 PDGRLSDEQIRAI
+97 PDGRLSEEQMGTI

-122 EFAQPPSKAKSPV
+122 EVAPQPNKAKSSV

-155 DVEPSQVSRPNAAL
+155 DVEPLQVPHRDAAV
-169 IDKLID
+169 IDQLID
-175 AGLQQAGLYR
+175 AELQEVGLHR
-185 NQIADRRTL
+185 NQAADRPTL

-204 VPPTP
+204 LPPTP
-209 QEVKVF
+209 QEVKEF
-215 ESDSTK
+215 ESDFSN

-249 RYSDTKGY
+249 RYSDTKGS

-277 DSFNADLPYNQFVLE
+277 QSFNEDLPYNQFVLE
-292 QLAADQLPAGQL
+292 QLAADQLSAA
-304 SPVHPG
+304 HPG
-310 TANLIAGRNPKSL
+310 TRNLVADRNPQSL

-387 YEPEVPPLI
+387 YEPDVPELI
-396 LPTTELAKHQ
+396 LPTTELVKHRG
-406 AYLEEFERR
+406 YLEELERR
-415 TKQFDDFLHAKRQE
+415 KKQFDDFLHAKKTE
-429 LEASFRKRA
+429 LESSFRKRA

-462 AAKDLNPAVT
+462 ASKDLNPAVI

-481 SRRRHDPDSVLTP
+481 SRRRHDPILSP
-494 WHKLVQLTETEP
+494 WHKLAQLAETESK
-506 QEAFAQASSELIAKW
+506 EAFAKASSELIAKW
-521 SVDGNGQHI
+521 YSDPDGKRF
-530 NRAILDALKSAPINN
+530 NRAILDALKSAPLHN
-545 LNDVSK
+545 LKDVSER
-551 CYSEVFA
+551 YSEVFA
-558 NVDALWN
+558 NIDALWN
-565 IAKSTGATAL
+565 TAKSTGATSL
-575 TDVDLEEIRQLLY
+575 SDTDLEEVRQLLY

-616 EQQRQMEDWIAS
+616 EQQRQIEDWIAS

-634 AHVLLDSETPADSHI
+634 AHVLLDSQTPADSPI

-656 NPGEKVPRQYLQV
+656 NPGEKVPRQFLQV
-669 LSPPDR
+669 LSSTDR

-692 NPENPLTARVVV
+692 DPENPLTARVLI

-722 FGLRGEAPTHPEL
+722 FGLRGDAPTHPEL
-735 LDYLASQFLANG
+735 LDYLVCQFMTHG
-747 WSIKMLHRTIMLSET
+747 WSIKTLHRTIMLSET
-762 YQQQSQSHSDGES
+762 YQQQSQSHAEGEL

-780 RWLWKMNRR
+780 RWLWRMNRR

-808 FTMGGK
+808 FTMGGP

-819 SEPFSTRR
+819 SEPFSARR

-865 ALYLLNSP
+865 ALYLLNGS
-873 FMRQQTTATAARV
+873 FIRQQTAATAARV
-886 LSMKDGSNQITSEQQ
+886 LSMKDASNQITSEQQ
-901 IDALY
+901 VDALY

-911 RSAAP
+911 RHATP
-916 DEVELGRVY
+916 DEVELGREY
-925 LSETSLGKVS
+925 LREMSLGKVS
-935 TSGSAAADSSAA
+935 TSGSTAADSSAA

>member
-1 MIRHSAF
+1 MFRHFAF
-8 LCLLLVTINASIHA
+8 VCLLQVMVATSIHA
-22 EDPSSPDFFESRIR
+22 QDPSSTDFFESRIR
-36 PILVEHCIE
+36 PILVEHCTG
-45 CHGESHQEAGLRL
+45 CHGESQQEAGLRL
-58 DSGEG
+58 DSGDS
-63 FRQGSD
+63 FRKGGD
-69 SGLIVDSSL
+69 SGRIFDSNL
-78 PHDSLILR
+78 PHDSMILR
-86 TVRYEGDIRMP
+86 AVRYEDDIRMP
-97 PDGRLSDEQIRAI
+97 PDGRLPDEQIRAI
-110 EQWVKAGAVWPA
+110 EQWVKDGAVWPA
-122 EFAQPPSKAKSPV
+122 EAAPQPNNAKSSV

-147 IRTEIVPA
+147 IRTEIAPP
-155 DVEPSQVSRPNAAL
+155 DVEPSQVSRRDAAV
-169 IDKLID
+169 IDQLID
-175 AGLQQAGLYR
+175 AGLQEVGLSR
-185 NQIADRRTL
+185 NQVADRRTL

-204 VPPTP
+204 LPPTP
-209 QEVKVF
+209 QEVREF
-215 ESDSTK
+215 ENDSAS

-277 DSFNADLPYNQFVLE
+277 QAFNEDLPYDQFVLE
-292 QLAADQLPAGQL
+292 QLAADQLSASQL
-304 SPVHPG
+304 SAERPG
-310 TANLIAGRNPKSL
+310 TRNLIADRDPQSL

-387 YEPEVPPLI
+387 YEPDDPPLI
-396 LPTTELAKHQ
+396 LPTTKLAQHQ
-406 AYLEEFERR
+406 AYLEELERR
-415 TKQFDDFLHAKRQE
+415 TKQFDDFLHAKKTE
-429 LEASFRKRA
+429 LESSFRRRA

-462 AAKDLNPAVT
+462 ASKDLNPAVI

-481 SRRRHDPDSVLTP
+481 SRRRHDPVLRP
-494 WHKLVQLTETEP
+494 WHKLAQLAETESAN
-506 QEAFAQASSELIAKW
+506 AFTRASAELIAKW
-521 SVDGNGQHI
+521 YSDSDGQRI
-530 NRAILDALKSAPINN
+530 NRAILDALKSAPLNN
-545 LNDVSK
+545 LKDVSER
-551 CYSEVFA
+551 YSEVFA
-558 NVDALWN
+558 NVDILWN
-565 IAKSTGATAL
+565 TAKSTGSTAL
-575 TDVDLEEIRQLLY
+575 SDTDLEEVRQLLY
-588 GAESPAVVS
+588 GADSPAVVS

-616 EQQRQMEDWIAS
+616 EQQRQIEDWIAS

-634 AHVLLDSETPADSHI
+634 AHILLDSETPSDSPV

-656 NPGEKVPRQYLQV
+656 NPGEKVPRQFLQV
-669 LSPPDR
+669 LSSPDR

-683 RLELAMAIV
+683 RLELALAIV
-692 NPENPLTARVVV
+692 SPENPLTARVLV

-735 LDYLASQFLANG
+735 LDYLASQFMTNG
-747 WSIKMLHRTIMLSET
+747 WSIKTLHRTIMLSEI
-762 YQQQSQSHSDGES
+762 YQQQSLSHSEGES

-780 RWLWKMNRR
+780 RWLWRMNRR

-800 LTVSGQID
+800 LKVSGQID
-808 FTMGGK
+808 FTMGGP

-873 FMRQQTTATAARV
+873 FMQQRTAALANRISSLQNAGDSADV
-886 LSMKDGSNQITSEQQ
+886 EQR
-901 IDALY
+901 ICNLY
-906 QTVLS
+906 ELIYS
-911 RSAAP
+911 RSPTADELQLGKNFLADIPPADPSAAP
-916 DEVELGRVY
+916 ALDGEF
-925 LSETSLGKVS
+925 SL
-935 TSGSAAADSSAA
+935 
-947 FDSWHEYVQA
+947 WQEYVQS
-957 LLLSNEFC
+957 LLLSNEFV

>member
-1 MIRHSAF
+1 MIRHSVF
-8 LCLLLVTINASIHA
+8 LCLLLVTINTSIRA
-22 EDPSSPDFFESRIR
+22 QDPSSPEFFESRIR

-45 CHGESHQEAGLRL
+45 CHGESHKEAGLRL

-69 SGLIVDSSL
+69 SGLIFDSNL

-86 TVRYEGDIRMP
+86 AIRYEDDIRMP

-110 EQWVKAGAVWPA
+110 EQWVKVGVVWPA
-122 EFAQPPSKAKSPV
+122 EVAPQPNKAKSSV
-135 FEQAKDHWAFQP
+135 FELAKDHWAFQP

-155 DVEPSQVSRPNAAL
+155 DVEPSQVSRRDAAV
-169 IDKLID
+169 IDQSID
-175 AGLQQAGLYR
+175 AGLQQVGLHR

-204 VPPTP
+204 LPPTP
-209 QEVKVF
+209 QEVKEF
-215 ESDSTK
+215 ESDSAN

-277 DSFNADLPYNQFVLE
+277 QSFNEDLPYNQFVLE
-292 QLAADQLPAGQL
+292 QLAADQLPTGQL
-304 SPVHPG
+304 SAVHPG
-310 TANLIAGRNPKSL
+310 TSNLAAGRNPKSL

-396 LPTTELAKHQ
+396 LPTTELAQHQ
-406 AYLEEFERR
+406 AYLEELERR
-415 TKQFDDFLHAKRQE
+415 TKQFDDFLHAKKTE
-429 LEASFRKRA
+429 LESSFRQRA

-462 AAKDLNPAVT
+462 SSKDLNPAVI

-481 SRRRHDPDSVLTP
+481 SRRRHDPILSP
-494 WHKLVQLTETEP
+494 WHKLAQLAETESK
-506 QEAFAQASSELIAKW
+506 EAFAKTSSELIAKW
-521 SVDGNGQHI
+521 YSDLDGKPF
-530 NRAILDALKSAPINN
+530 NRAILDALKSAPLIN
-545 LNDVSK
+545 LKDVSAR
-551 CYSEVFA
+551 YSEVFA
-558 NVDALWN
+558 NVEALWN
-565 IAKSTGATAL
+565 TAKSTGATAL
-575 TDVDLEEIRQLLY
+575 TDTDLEEIRQLLY

-597 LNEIQDFLF
+597 MNEIQDFLF

-616 EQQRQMEDWIAS
+616 EQQRQIEDWIAS

-634 AHVLLDSETPADSHI
+634 AHVLLDSETPSDSPI

-656 NPGEKVPRQYLQV
+656 NPGQKVPRQFLQV
-669 LSPPDR
+669 LSVPDR
-675 RPFQTGSG
+675 RPFQAGSG

-692 NPENPLTARVVV
+692 NPENPLTARVLV

-735 LDYLASQFLANG
+735 LDSLASQFMANG
-747 WSIKMLHRTIMLSET
+747 WSIKTLHRTIMLSET
-762 YQQQSQSHSDGES
+762 YQQQSQSRSDGES

-780 RWLWKMNRR
+780 RWLWRMNRR

-808 FTMGGK
+808 VTMGGK

-873 FMRQQTTATAARV
+873 FMRQQTIATAARV
-886 LSMKDGSNQITSEQQ
+886 LSMKDGSNQITPEKQ

-916 DEVELGRVY
+916 DEVELGREF
-925 LSETSLGKVS
+925 LSETF
-935 TSGSAAADSSAA
+935 SGEASPSRSAAGDPSAA
-947 FDSWHEYVQA
+947 FDLWHEYVQA

>member
-8 LCLLLVTINASIHA
+8 LCLFLVMFTASIHA
-22 EDPSSPDFFESRIR
+22 QDPSLPDFFESRIR
-36 PILVEHCIE
+36 PILIEHCIG
-45 CHGESHQEAGLRL
+45 CHGESQQEAGLRL
-58 DSGEG
+58 DSGER

-69 SGLIVDSSL
+69 SGLIFDSNV

-86 TVRYEGDIRMP
+86 AVRYEDDIRMP
-97 PDGRLSDEQIRAI
+97 PDGRLSDEQIGAI
-110 EQWVKAGAVWPA
+110 AQWVKAGAVWPA
-122 EFAQPPSKAKSPV
+122 ETVPQPGKAKSSV
-135 FEQAKDHWAFQP
+135 FELAKDHWAFQSL
-147 IRTEIVPA
+147 RTKIVPA
-155 DVEPSQVSRPNAAL
+155 DVEPLQVPRRNAAV

-175 AGLQQAGLYR
+175 AGLQEVGLYR
-185 NQIADRRTL
+185 NQVADRRTL
-194 IRRAT
+194 IRRST

-209 QEVKVF
+209 QEVREF
-215 ESDSTK
+215 ENDSTN

-257 VRLKDNPLYPAA
+257 VRLKDNPLYPSA

-277 DSFNADLPYNQFVLE
+277 QSFNEDLPYDRFVLE
-292 QLAADQLPAGQL
+292 QLAADQLSAGQL
-304 SPVHPG
+304 SAAHPG
-310 TANLIAGRNPKSL
+310 TRNLVADRNPQSF

-352 GLLGLTVTCA
+352 GLLGLTVSCA
-362 RCHDHKFDPVP
+362 RCHDHKFDPIP

-387 YEPEVPPLI
+387 YEPDVPPLI
-396 LPTTELAKHQ
+396 LPTTELAKHR
-406 AYLEEFERR
+406 AYLDELERR
-415 TKQFDDFLHAKRQE
+415 KKQFDDFLHAKKTE
-429 LEASFRKRA
+429 LESSFRKRA

-462 AAKDLNPAVT
+462 ASKDLNPAVI

-481 SRRRHDPDSVLTP
+481 SRRRQDPVLTP
-494 WHKLVQLTETEP
+494 WHKLAQLAETESK
-506 QEAFAQASSELIAKW
+506 EAFAQASSELIAKW
-521 SVDGNGQHI
+521 YSDLDGQ
-530 NRAILDALKSAPINN
+530 RFSRTILDALKSAPLNN
-545 LNDVSK
+545 LKDVSER
-551 CYSEVFA
+551 YSAVFA
-558 NVDALWN
+558 NIEALWN
-565 IAKSTGATAL
+565 TAKSTGATAL
-575 TDVDLEEIRQLLY
+575 SDKDLEEVRQLLY

-616 EQQRQMEDWIAS
+616 EQQRQIEDWIAS

-634 AHVLLDSETPADSHI
+634 AHVLLDSETPADSPI

-656 NPGEKVPRQYLQV
+656 NPGEKVPRQFLQV
-669 LSPPDR
+669 LSPPGR

-692 NPENPLTARVVV
+692 NTENPLTARVMV

-735 LDYLASQFLANG
+735 LDYLASQFMANG
-747 WSIKMLHRTIMLSET
+747 WSIKTLHRAIMLSET
-762 YQQQSQSHSDGES
+762 YQQQSQSHSEGES
-775 KDPEN
+775 IDPEN
-780 RWLWKMNRR
+780 RWLWRMNRR

-800 LTVSGQID
+800 LAVSGRSD
-808 FTMGGK
+808 FTMGGP

-819 SEPFSTRR
+819 SEPFSVRR

-873 FMRQQTTATAARV
+873 FMQQQTAALANRI
-886 LSMKDGSNQITSEQQ
+886 SPQQ
-901 IDALY
+901 NASDSAAVEPRIQNLY
-906 QTVLS
+906 ELIYS
-911 RSAAP
+911 RSPTA
-916 DEVELGRVY
+916 DELQ
-925 LSETSLGKVS
+925 LGKDFLADAPPADPS
-935 TSGSAAADSSAA
+935 TTALAIDGEFSL
-947 FDSWHEYVQA
+947 WQEYVQS
-957 LLLSNEFC
+957 LLLSNEFV

>member
-1 MIRHSAF
+1 MIRCSAF
-8 LCLLLVTINASIHA
+8 LCLLLVPVTASIHA
-22 EDPSSPDFFESRIR
+22 QDPSSPEFFESRIR
-36 PILVEHCIE
+36 PLLVEHCME
-45 CHGESHQEAGLRL
+45 CHGPTQQEAGLRL

-69 SGLIVDSSL
+69 SGQIFDSNL

-86 TVRYEGDIRMP
+86 AVRYEDDIRMP
-97 PDGRLSDEQIRAI
+97 PDGRLSEEQIGTI

-122 EFAQPPSKAKSPV
+122 EVALQPNKAKSSV
-135 FEQAKDHWAFQP
+135 FELAKDHWAFQP
-147 IRTEIVPA
+147 IRTEIVPV
-155 DVEPSQVSRPNAAL
+155 DVEPSQVPRRDATV
-169 IDKLID
+169 IDKLVD
-175 AGLQQAGLYR
+175 AGLHQVGLHR

-209 QEVKVF
+209 QQVKEF
-215 ESDSTK
+215 ESDSAN

-226 LIDRLLASPR
+226 LIDRLLASPQ

-277 DSFNADLPYNQFVLE
+277 QSFNEDLPYNQFVLE
-292 QLAADQLPAGQL
+292 QLAADQLSA
-304 SPVHPG
+304 VHPE
-310 TANLIAGRNPKSL
+310 TLKLVADRNPQSL

-387 YEPEVPPLI
+387 YEPDVPPLI
-396 LPTTELAKHQ
+396 LPTTELAKHR
-406 AYLEEFERR
+406 AYLDELERR
-415 TKQFDDFLHAKRQE
+415 KKQFDDFLHAKKTE
-429 LEASFRKRA
+429 LESSFRKRA

-462 AAKDLNPAVT
+462 ASKDLNPAVI

-481 SRRRHDPDSVLTP
+481 SRRHHDPVLAP
-494 WHKLVQLTETEP
+494 WHNLAQLAETGTK
-506 QEAFAQASSELIAKW
+506 EAFTKATSELIAKW
-521 SVDGNGQHI
+521 YSDLDGKRF
-530 NRAILDALKSAPINN
+530 NRAILDALKSAPLHN
-545 LNDVSK
+545 LKDVSER
-551 CYSEVFA
+551 YSEVFT
-558 NVDALWN
+558 NVEALWST
-565 IAKSTGATAL
+565 AKSTGAAAL
-575 TDVDLEEIRQLLY
+575 SDKDLEEVRQLLY
-588 GAESPAVVS
+588 GAESPAIVS

-616 EQQRQMEDWIAS
+616 EQQRQIEDWIAS
-628 PGAAPH
+628 PEAAPH
-634 AHVLLDSETPADSHI
+634 AHVLLDSDTPANSHI

-656 NPGEKVPRQYLQV
+656 NPGEKVPRQFLQV
-669 LSPPDR
+669 LSSPDR

-683 RLELAMAIV
+683 RLELALAIV
-692 NPENPLTARVVV
+692 NPENPLTARVMV

-735 LDYLASQFLANG
+735 LDYLAGQFMTYG
-747 WSIKMLHRTIMLSET
+747 WSIKTLHRTIMLSET
-762 YQQQSQSHSDGES
+762 YQQQSQSHAEGEL

-780 RWLWKMNRR
+780 RWLWRMNRR

-808 FTMGGK
+808 LTMSGP

-819 SEPFSTRR
+819 SEPFSARR
-827 SIYGFID
+827 SVYGFID
-834 RQNLPGLFRTF
+834 RQNLPSLFRTF

-865 ALYLLNSP
+865 ALYLLNSS
-873 FMRQQTTATAARV
+873 FIRQQTVALANRISFRQNSGDSADAEQRIQDLYELIFSRKVTA
-886 LSMKDGSNQITSEQQ
+886 E
-901 IDALY
+901 
-906 QTVLS
+906 
-911 RSAAP
+911 
-916 DEVELGRVY
+916 EL
-925 LSETSLGKVS
+925 LLGKQFLANHHDAES
-935 TSGSAAADSSAA
+935 SKAAAGQAEEFS
-947 FDSWHEYVQA
+947 FWQEYVQA
-957 LLLSNEFC
+957 QLLSNEFV